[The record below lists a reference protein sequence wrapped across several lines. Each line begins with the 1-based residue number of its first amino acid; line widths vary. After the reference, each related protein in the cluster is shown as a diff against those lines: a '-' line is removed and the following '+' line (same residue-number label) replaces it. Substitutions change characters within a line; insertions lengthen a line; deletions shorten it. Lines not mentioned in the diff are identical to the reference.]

1 MSYRATCVAYDPLE
15 YFLEKSTGTP
25 YLCVSDV
32 VLRENRS
39 PKEIFAELI
48 RLATNSKWSHS
59 ALMYLISDPKKGF
72 NNTFLVEALTK
83 GIHLTSWRNEVV
95 PYEQFTVGI
104 KRPHLDW
111 YIETPYEK
119 AKHDAHDPEDTHGID
134 YLRHV
139 RGIALD
145 QINGLFD
152 HKVVNELT
160 ALYVERVARKHLS
173 AVPQVA
179 QAADAVATLFKK
191 WDTSDKSKTNL
202 ARFVCSGLVQYSFF
216 AALRIRIINDLEVP
230 ENREA
235 ALSNLSNMS
244 CIIFREDPDHV
255 IDTYIRRVQ
264 AGELNLADPMPDDVQ
279 DILKTATPAD
289 FNNSN
294 KLQWRY
300 VIRKGV
306 VWQIDE
312 VTGDY
317 TPQTEDEA
325 AVLELTDPEHRN

>member
-1 MSYRATCVAYDPLE
+1 MSYRATCVAFDPLE
-15 YFLEKSTGTP
+15 YFLEKSSDTP
-25 YLCVSDV
+25 YLHVSDV

-104 KRPHLDW
+104 KRPRLDW

-119 AKHDAHDPEDTHGID
+119 AKHNVDDPEDIHGID

-152 HKVVNELT
+152 HKVVNELS
-160 ALYVERVARKHLS
+160 ALYVERVARRHLS

-179 QAADAVATLFKK
+179 QAADAVATFFKK
-191 WDTSDKSKTNL
+191 WDESDKSKTNL

-216 AALRIRIINDLEVP
+216 AALRIRIINDLKVP

-244 CIIFREDPDHV
+244 CIIYREDPDHV
-255 IDTYIRRVQ
+255 IDTYIQQVQ
-264 AGELNLADPMPDDVQ
+264 AGKMDLADPIPDDVQ

-312 VTGDY
+312 VAGDY

-325 AVLELTDPEHRN
+325 AVLKLTGSEHRG

>member
-1 MSYRATCVAYDPLE
+1 MSYRATCVAFDPLE
-15 YFLEKSTGTP
+15 YFLEKSSDTP
-25 YLCVSDV
+25 YLRVSDV

-59 ALMYLISDPKKGF
+59 ALMYLISDPQKGF

-104 KRPHLDW
+104 KRPRLDW

-119 AKHDAHDPEDTHGID
+119 AKHNAHNPEDIHGID

-152 HKVVNELT
+152 HKVVNELS
-160 ALYVERVARKHLS
+160 ALYVERVARRHLS

-191 WDTSDKSKTNL
+191 WDASDKSKTNL

-244 CIIFREDPDHV
+244 CIIYREDPDHV
-255 IDTYIRRVQ
+255 IDTYIQQVQ
-264 AGELNLADPMPDDVQ
+264 AGKLNLADPIPDDVQ

-312 VTGDY
+312 VAGDY

-325 AVLELTDPEHRN
+325 AVLELTGQEHRD